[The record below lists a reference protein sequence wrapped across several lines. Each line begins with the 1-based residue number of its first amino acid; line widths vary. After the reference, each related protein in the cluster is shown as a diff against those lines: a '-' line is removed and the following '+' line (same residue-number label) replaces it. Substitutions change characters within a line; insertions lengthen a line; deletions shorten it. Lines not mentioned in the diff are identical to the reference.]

1 MRDTDSQSARWN
13 GPAGNAWADSQAL
26 IDELFRPIERLLV
39 ESLPPGHVLD
49 VGCGTGS
56 TTVAAVQRP
65 GAAGRAT
72 GIDISAPMLA
82 AARARA
88 EQAGVADRAGFVEA
102 DAQDHPFE
110 AGTFDAVMSRFGVM
124 FFADFVH
131 AFTNLRRAAT
141 PGAGLRMVVWRGITD
156 NPYMAVAE
164 SAARPLLPDM
174 AVRDPSAP
182 GQFGLSDRDR
192 VNGILRDSGWTGI
205 GVDPVDLVCTLPES
219 DLVGYFT
226 RFGPVGLALSD
237 VDADTRA
244 RVIEVVR
251 PAFDP
256 FVDGADVRF
265 TAACWLV
272 TAQAPELNP

>member
-1 MRDTDSQSARWN
+1 MNDTESQAARWN
-13 GPAGNAWADSQAL
+13 GPAGNAWADSQEL
-26 IDELFRPIERLLV
+26 VDELFRPIERLLV

-65 GAAGRAT
+65 GGGSHAT

-88 EQAGVADRAGFVEA
+88 ERAGVAGEVGFVEA

-110 AGTFDAVMSRFGVM
+110 AGTFDTVMSRFGVM
-124 FFADFVH
+124 FFSDFVR
-131 AFTNLRRAAT
+131 AFTNLRRSGA
-141 PGAGLRMVVWRGITD
+141 PGAGLRMIVWRDITE
-156 NPYMAVAE
+156 NPYMSVAE
-164 SAARPLLPDM
+164 TAARPLLPDM
-174 AVRDPSAP
+174 PVRDLRAP
-182 GQFGLSDRDR
+182 GQFGLSDPDV

-205 GVDPVDLVCTLPES
+205 SVDPVDEVCRLPES
-219 DLVGYFT
+219 ELVGYFT
-226 RFGPVGLALSD
+226 RFGPVGLALNG

-244 RVIEVVR
+244 RVIDVVR

-272 TAQAPELNP
+272 TARAS

>member
-1 MRDTDSQSARWN
+1 MNDTDSQAVRWN

-39 ESLPPGHVLD
+39 EHVPPGHVLD

-56 TTVAAVQRP
+56 TTVAAVQRL
-65 GAAGRAT
+65 GTAGRAT

-88 EQAGVADRAGFVEA
+88 DRAGVAGQTGFVEA
-102 DAQDHPFE
+102 DAQDHAFD
-110 AGTFDAVMSRFGVM
+110 AGTFDTVMSRFGVM
-124 FFADFVH
+124 FFADFVR
-131 AFTNLRRAAT
+131 AFTNLRRSGT
-141 PGAGLRMVVWRGITD
+141 PGAGLRMIVWRDIAD
-156 NPYMAVAE
+156 NPYMEVAE
-164 SAARPLLPDM
+164 TAARPLLQDM
-174 AVRDPSAP
+174 PVRDPHAP
-182 GQFGLSDRDR
+182 GQFALSDPEVVDR
-192 VNGILRDSGWTGI
+192 ILRDSGWTGI

-219 DLVGYFT
+219 ELVGYFT
-226 RFGPVGLALSD
+226 RFGPVGLALTD
-237 VDADTRA
+237 TDAETRA
-244 RVIEVVR
+244 RVIDVVR

-272 TAQAPELNP
+272 TARASDR